1 MSLPS
6 SMWTICDSFTMS
18 ENETPQLGSER
29 PQLAPFTYRCE
40 HGEAAMALAQVWREF
55 GFFSRVTAG
64 MGRPRPLWY
73 DVHVEGEPPMF
84 EELSKFFIAGRIS
97 LAMTAN

>member
-1 MSLPS
+1 
-6 SMWTICDSFTMS
+6 MS
-18 ENETPQLGSER
+18 EDTQTKPTEPER
-29 PQLAPFTYRCE
+29 PQLPPFTYRCE
-40 HGEAAMALAQVWREF
+40 HSEAALALAQVWREF

-64 MGRPRPLWY
+64 MGRPHPLWY

-84 EELSKFFIAGRIS
+84 EELSRFFIAGRIS